1 MRRTFVLLAALV
13 LAAACIPALAAEA
26 PREPLLYG
34 LASLALPGLG
44 QVLQGETTRGLTH
57 FGLAVAVPVVGG
69 SLAMF
74 TPPPARTL
82 VWTAVGAATLGV
94 AVYSAIDSYE
104 LAVAYNRRHGFA
116 IGLTLQV

>member
-1 MRRTFVLLAALV
+1 MRRTSMLLLALLLAAT
-13 LAAACIPALAAEA
+13 CIQASAAEA
-26 PREPLLYG
+26 PREPMLYG

-57 FGLAVAVPVVGG
+57 FGLAVAVPFVGG
-69 SLAMF
+69 SLAML
-74 TPPPARTL
+74 TPAPARNL
-82 VWTAVGAATLGV
+82 LWTAVGAATLGV

-116 IGLTLQV
+116 IGLTLRV

>member
-1 MRRTFVLLAALV
+1 MHKLCILVAVCLLVAV
-13 LAAACIPALAAEA
+13 QVPALAAEA

-57 FGLAVAVPVVGG
+57 FGLAVVVPVVGG
-69 SLAMF
+69 SLAVL

-104 LAVAYNRRHGFA
+104 LAVAYNRQHGFA
-116 IGLTLQV
+116 VSLAWRV